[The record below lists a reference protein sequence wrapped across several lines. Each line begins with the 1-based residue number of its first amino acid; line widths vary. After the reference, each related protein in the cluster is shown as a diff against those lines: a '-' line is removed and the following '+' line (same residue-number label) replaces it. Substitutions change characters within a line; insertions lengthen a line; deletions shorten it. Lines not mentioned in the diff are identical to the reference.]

1 MLLTFFNN
9 FILPEMNFRA
19 RLLSGDIYRKRP
31 DINIEPGVFLDNLPN
46 YSMIIGGKSEDLMS
60 DVRIFSKGKQKDT
73 QTSIHANT
81 GTLSILKDAF
91 LLTLFDGEIH
101 ELEVGDFSNY
111 RRIIFET
118 HKILIP
124 AEDLLLNR
132 RDSSNR
138 TDREMTVKMMV
149 TKQKNYDK
157 RLNIVKKR
165 LSGSF
170 FRSIGDSVYTNNIDE
185 AKEIIVQARESLK
198 NDPNI
203 KSSDRNKKE
212 RQLRSLERQIKNEYN
227 LIQSYM
233 KSKNKYGVE
242 IHKKFSLP
250 IACIIFVLLGTSL
263 GVMAK
268 KGSFAVSTSLSF
280 TFFLLYY
287 ILLLGGEKMADRN
300 LVSPLIG
307 IWTPNIVTLLIGIYL
322 TIHTVRERAPISLIK
337 FSREKNSED

>member
-1 MLLTFFNN
+1 M
-9 FILPEMNFRA
+9 
-19 RLLSGDIYRKRP
+19 
-31 DINIEPGVFLDNLPN
+31 
-46 YSMIIGGKSEDLMS
+46 
-60 DVRIFSKGKQKDT
+60 
-73 QTSIHANT
+73 
-81 GTLSILKDAF
+81 
-91 LLTLFDGEIH
+91 
-101 ELEVGDFSNY
+101 
-111 RRIIFET
+111 
-118 HKILIP
+118 
-124 AEDLLLNR
+124 
-132 RDSSNR
+132 
-138 TDREMTVKMMV
+138 
-149 TKQKNYDK
+149 
-157 RLNIVKKR
+157 
-165 LSGSF
+165 
-170 FRSIGDSVYTNNIDE
+170 
-185 AKEIIVQARESLK
+185 LK